1 MVGMPKTRHRFKH
14 TRASVI
20 RRAQVEYQ
28 RLDAIVRR
36 LRPRD
41 LERYA
46 FDERARIRWRVKDVI
61 AHITAWK
68 LRDVRR
74 MTRDRGPL
82 KPYDAPYGPGVH
94 GPNETIWERS
104 HRTPARTIVAE
115 HRAAHR
121 ATLKALRGAPA
132 TYFAKHHSRHWPY
145 DIVQH
150 LAQHR
155 RAHLEPLFGRPD
167 TAKRSRRTGGAR
179 KA

>member
-1 MVGMPKTRHRFKH
+1 MVRVARTRDRVKH
-14 TRASVI
+14 TRASVTE
-20 RRAQVEYQ
+20 RARDEYEA
-28 RLDAIVRR
+28 LDAIVRR

-46 FDERARIRWRVKDVI
+46 FDERAPIRWRVKDVI
-61 AHITAWK
+61 AHLTAWK

-74 MTRDRGPL
+74 MNRDRSPL
-82 KPYDAPYGPGVH
+82 KAYDAPYGPGVH
-94 GPNETIWERS
+94 EPNERIWERS

-121 ATLKALRGAPA
+121 ATLKALRAAPA
-132 TYFAKHHSRHWPY
+132 EYFAKHYSRHWPY

-155 RAHLEPLFGRPD
+155 RAHLEPLF
-167 TAKRSRRTGGAR
+167 R